1 MIDLI
6 IKNEKRKER
15 AKLIQKRFNKQICN
29 EVIERILKT
38 QDVNK
43 EVRYAS

>member
-15 AKLIQKRFNKQICN
+15 AKLIQKRFQQQICN

-38 QDVNK
+38 QDDNK

>member
-6 IKNEKRKER
+6 VKNVRRKER
-15 AKLIQKRFNKQICN
+15 EKLIQKRFNKQICN